1 MSYIE
6 KTVSVSGTE
15 REFIEAFI
23 NALTE
28 ADSRI
33 TCDTSDF
40 DTQFTKESSA
50 TVTFTVKINKFPITF
65 IRNSVN
71 TATSMNYNL
80 NYTVNNLSK
89 PAYLSYCRSTASLTS
104 IETRTW
110 KFKII
115 SNENFINIKF
125 YQYNEDI
132 NSTTLIESRN
142 ISFLI
147 SDKNFVSTATS
158 NDITTAISNNFYTYD
173 DEETAL
179 KEFKFTNQF
188 NYTLPDRQTKIEKSK
203 PMITSDELLSENFKG
218 LYDCSTVPQSQIL
231 VIEDKEYYAI
241 NANTLV
247 PIN

>member
-65 IRNSVN
+65 IRNSVS
-71 TATSMNYNL
+71 TATSTSYTL

-89 PAYLSYCRSTASLTS
+89 SANLNYCRNTVSLTS

-110 KFKII
+110 KFKIV
-115 SNENFINIKF
+115 SNDNFINIKF

-218 LYDCSTVPQSQIL
+218 LYDCSTVPTSQIL
-231 VIEDKEYYAI
+231 IIEGNEYYAI